1 MSFSKDSFPLHLVL
15 IAAAGLLPAGWLS
28 AQSFDT
34 GVFVGTV
41 TDSSGASV
49 PGATVRAIRVDQP
62 STREAITGSDGGYR
76 IEREPAGQYRFE
88 FEKVGFQK
96 VSRTGLELS
105 AGQSLRVDA
114 TLNVGSVTDTV
125 QVTAAAT
132 QVDTV
137 TGNVGSTISGKQV
150 QELAL
155 NTRSFTQLMT
165 LQPGVNST
173 QAQQPGFASNT
184 SVPFSFSGGQTSAN
198 NWTLD
203 GGRILDTYNG
213 NNVAMVNLDAI
224 AEVRIER
231 NAYSAEYGRDS
242 GGQVNVVSKSGTN
255 EIHGSLFEF
264 FRNDAL
270 DSRNFFAAF
279 RPETRYNNWGGTVGG
294 PVKSDKLFLF
304 LSNEYRRIEEDSGTR
319 TTTVPTSAQLAGN
332 FAGGRTIT
340 DPLTTLPF
348 PGNQIPT
355 SRLDPNALILLK
367 TWYPPPTP
375 GFQQGALNFTSTDP
389 DGVNYRSTLGRLDYN
404 AKPNLTFFGRYNID
418 STRLLSPYS
427 ISNANLLPYVGSSN
441 ESDIMNG
448 ANLSNTWVI
457 SPATVNQ
464 ITAAFFH
471 LSIGVNID
479 SVAARARAQ
488 GFNVPRIFNTQTD
501 SSGFVPSI
509 SMGQGYAGI
518 AISYPQNISGYTFEV
533 MDNFSHVMGRHSL
546 RFGGNIDKENK
557 SQSQSN
563 PNNNGSFTFNGSI
576 TGDSLAD
583 LMLGKP
589 YQYTESSTH
598 IFGVSR
604 WTDFALYVQDDFRAS
619 SRLTINLGVR
629 YAFFQPEHDT
639 DGHYSYFLPNLFNSA
654 QAAVVQ
660 PNGQIVPGTQN
671 FSNGLIIAGKGTPFG
686 YAMTN
691 TTHDVFD
698 PRGGFSY
705 ALTKDNQTVLRGGV
719 GLFHDRWSQFVSN
732 ARSNYPFNQGV
743 SIFNTNFSNP
753 GLGTQAV
760 FPVGLTTFNS
770 PWKIPSLL
778 KWSLGVQRQLP
789 GSFVLDV
796 NYVGSRG
803 THLLAPV
810 DINQPVASVMAASGA
825 ISPNALRP
833 YPGFT
838 SINSYETIGNSIY
851 HSLQT
856 SMARRFRAGLTV
868 ELAYT
873 WSKTRDNAVQPMNTY
888 ENPRLEWAPSTFER
902 QHVLVVSY
910 VYELPFAH
918 KTTGVPRL
926 LLHGWQ
932 ISGISS
938 FETGLPLAITIPSD
952 RAGSGD
958 GLQRPNVAGPVP
970 TPETIAHWFTTTPF
984 SLPALGTFGNAA
996 RTMLRAPGFADFDMS
1011 FSKRFRL
1018 WNDRSNLQFRAE
1030 FFNIFNHTQLAGVG
1044 TSFGAGTFGT
1054 ITSARDPRITQLGLH
1069 LTF

>member
-1 MSFSKDSFPLHLVL
+1 MTRYL
-15 IAAAGLLPAGWLS
+15 AAAILFS
-28 AQSFDT
+28 AALVAQTFNT
-34 GVFVGTV
+34 GVFLGTV
-41 TDSSGASV
+41 TDSSGAAV

-62 STREAITGSDGGYR
+62 LTREAVTDSDGGYR
-76 IEREPAGQYRFE
+76 IDREPSGRYRFE
-88 FEKVGFQK
+88 FEKTGFQK
-96 VSRTGLELS
+96 VIRNEMDLD
-105 AGQSLRVDA
+105 AGQPLRVDA
-114 TLNVGSVTDTV
+114 TLPVGSVTDTV
-125 QVTAAAT
+125 QVTAAAA
-132 QVDTV
+132 QVDTA
-137 TGNVGSTISGKQV
+137 TANVGSTISGKQV

-184 SVPFSFSGGQTSAN
+184 SVPFSFNGGQTSAN

-213 NNVAMVNLDAI
+213 NNVTMVNLDAI

-242 GGQVNVVSKSGTN
+242 GAQVNVVSKSGTN
-255 EIHGSLFEF
+255 DWQGTLFEF

-279 RPETRYNNWGGTVGG
+279 RPETRYNNFGGTVGG
-294 PVKSDKLFLF
+294 PVIKNRVFFF

-319 TTTVPTSAQLAGN
+319 TTTVPTAAQLAGN

-340 DPLTTLPF
+340 DPLTGSPF
-348 PGNQIPT
+348 PNNQIPT
-355 SRLDPNALILLK
+355 NRLDPNALILLK
-367 TWYPPPTP
+367 TWYPAPTP

-389 DGVNYRSTLGRLDYN
+389 DGTNYRSTLGRVDYN
-404 AKPNLTFFGRYNID
+404 VKPNLTFFGRYNLD

-427 ISNANLLPYVGSSN
+427 LSNANLLPYVGNSN

-448 ANLSNTWVI
+448 ANLSNTWII
-457 SPATVNQ
+457 SPTSVNQ
-464 ITAAFFH
+464 ITSAFYH
-471 LSIGVNID
+471 LSIGVSIESD
-479 SVAARARAQ
+479 AARARAP
-488 GFNVPRIFNTQTD
+488 GFNVPRIFNSQTD

-509 SMGQGYAGI
+509 VMGQGYAGI
-518 AISYPQNISGYTFEV
+518 AISYPQNISGYTWEL
-533 MDNFSHVMGRHSL
+533 MDNYSHVAGRHSL

-557 SQSQSN
+557 SQTQSN
-563 PNNNGSFTFNGSI
+563 PNNNGSFTLNGSA

-583 LMLGKP
+583 MLLGKA

-604 WTDFALYVQDDFRAS
+604 WTDFGLYAQDDFRANN
-619 SRLTINLGVR
+619 RLSLNFGVR
-629 YAFFQPEHDT
+629 YGFFQPEHDT
-639 DGHYSYFLPNLFNSA
+639 DGHYSYFLPRLFNPA

-671 FSNGLIIAGKGTPFG
+671 FNNGLVIAGKGTPFG

-691 TTHDVFD
+691 TVHDVFD

-705 ALTKDNQTVLRGGV
+705 ALTKDNLTVLRGGAGV
-719 GLFHDRWSQFVSN
+719 FHDRWSQFVSN

-753 GLGTQAV
+753 GQGTQAV
-760 FPVGLTTFNS
+760 FPVGLTSFNS
-770 PWKIPSLL
+770 PWKIPSLV
-778 KWSLGVQRQLP
+778 KWSLGVQRQMP

-796 NYVGSRG
+796 SYVGSRG
-803 THLLAPV
+803 NHLLLPV
-810 DINQPVASVMAASGA
+810 DINQPAASIVAASGVV
-825 ISPNALRP
+825 SPNSVRP

-838 SINSYETIGNSIY
+838 SINSYQTTGESIY

-856 SMARRFRAGLTV
+856 SMTRRFSGGLTV
-868 ELAYT
+868 EAAYT
-873 WSKTRDNAVQPMNTY
+873 WSKTRDNAVQPMNSY
-888 ENPRLEWAPSTFER
+888 ESSHVEWATSTFDR

-910 VYELPFAH
+910 VYELPFARR
-918 KTTGVPRL
+918 TQGATRAV
-926 LLHGWQ
+926 LHGWQ
-932 ISGISS
+932 ISGIASS
-938 FETGLPLAITIPSD
+938 ETGLPLAITIPSD

-958 GLQRPNVAGPVP
+958 GLQRPNVAGPVS
-970 TPETIAHWFTTTPF
+970 TPHTIAHWFNTAPF
-984 SLPALGTFGNAA
+984 SLPALGTFGSAA
-996 RTMLRAPGFADFDMS
+996 RTMLRAPGFTDFDLS
-1011 FSKRFRL
+1011 FSKRFAL
-1018 WNDRSNLQFRAE
+1018 WSERSSLQFRGE
-1030 FFNIFNHTQLAGVG
+1030 FFNIFNHTQLSGVG
-1044 TSFGAGTFGT
+1044 TSFGAGTFGA

-1069 LTF
+1069 LVF